1 MNLWKLS
8 VRWWRSREPSDSL
21 GDGGLANAWLDL
33 IVLGE
38 LVRQTEYLETELGK
52 PVEQSLQ

>member
-21 GDGGLANAWLDL
+21 DDGGLANAWLHL

-38 LVRQTEYLETELGK
+38 RVRKAEYLETELGK
-52 PVEQSLQ
+52 PAEQSLQ